1 MPDDPTPIPGDDQAS
16 REFEEWLKKRHL
28 RERDD
33 TPAAQEF
40 IEMMR
45 QAAHHGPQAPST
57 TGSPAPDDAPLD
69 ELADDET
76 VLSAAPVWPP
86 PGSVQARPA
95 NPQVPPV
102 PLPPRKAAPTPATPT
117 DQVRVAV
124 PLPPPAAPPP
134 AVHRRS
140 SARRRGAGALGFM
153 GGFLRTIL
161 IVLAAAGLTAT
172 IFTWFTPNEF
182 INQDVRSELSAAIA
196 TDAATLVPT
205 VQPTPNWARRI
216 GIVSGHRGPENDPG
230 AVCPDGLTEAEIN
243 FNVAQLVVGNLRALG
258 YTVDLLD
265 EFDPRLNR
273 YQAAVLVSIHSNTCR
288 DFGEFVS
295 GYLISGPSSR
305 VTVRDEDRRLVECV
319 SESYAVAS
327 GLPRR
332 DGVTVDMTDYHNFRE
347 IDASTPATI
356 LELGFMLADRQVLTE
371 RQDALAQGITSGIL
385 CFLEPGPPSYFAST
399 PAPTAAPLAEVTAP
413 PAP

>member
-1 MPDDPTPIPGDDQAS
+1 MPDDPNPIPSDDQAS

-40 IEMMR
+40 IDMMR
-45 QAAHHGPQAPST
+45 QAAQRGPQTP
-57 TGSPAPDDAPLD
+57 PPLNPLAPLD
-69 ELADDET
+69 EEAEPDALDAGPEPAPVAPSPARSVSSAPAT
-76 VLSAAPVWPP
+76 PAAP
-86 PGSVQARPA
+86 PGP
-95 NPQVPPV
+95 
-102 PLPPRKAAPTPATPT
+102 PPRKAAPTPGTPT
-117 DQVRVAV
+117 EQVRVAV
-124 PLPPPAAPPP
+124 PLPPNNPPP
-134 AVHRRS
+134 AVRRRS
-140 SARRRGAGALGFM
+140 TARRRGASTLGFM
-153 GGFLRTIL
+153 GGFLRTLI

-182 INQDVRSELSAAIA
+182 INQDVRTELSAAIA
-196 TDAATLVPT
+196 TDAATHVPT

-243 FNVAQLVVGNLRALG
+243 FNVSQLVVGNLRALG

-332 DGVTVDMTDYHNFRE
+332 EGVTVDMTDYHNFRE
-347 IDASTPATI
+347 IDATTPAAI

-399 PAPTAAPLAEVTAP
+399 PAPTAAPLAEATVP

>member
-1 MPDDPTPIPGDDQAS
+1 MPDDQNPTPNDEQAS

-45 QAAHHGPQAPST
+45 QAAQRT
-57 TGSPAPDDAPLD
+57 
-69 ELADDET
+69 
-76 VLSAAPVWPP
+76 PP
-86 PGSVQARPA
+86 PTTPEAPAQPAGAAVPRPVNPVPPPARPA
-95 NPQVPPV
+95 QSPPPAVSPESSPYDEPDDEQYEGLPYPPAEPQ
-102 PLPPRKAAPTPATPT
+102 

-124 PLPPPAAPPP
+124 PLPPTAPPPPP
-134 AVHRRS
+134 AVKRRS
-140 SARRRGAGALGFM
+140 TARRRGAATLGFM
-153 GGFLRTIL
+153 GGFTRTVL
-161 IVLAAAGLTAT
+161 IVLVAAGLTAT

-182 INQDVRSELSAAIA
+182 INQDVRSELGAAIA
-196 TDAATLVPT
+196 TSAATGIPT

-243 FNVAQLVVGNLRALG
+243 FNVAQLVVGKLRALG

-265 EFDPRLNR
+265 EFDTRLDG

-288 DFGEFVS
+288 NFGEVVS
-295 GYLISGPSSR
+295 GYLISGPSAR
-305 VTVRDEDRRLVECV
+305 VTVRDEDRRLVECI
-319 SESYAVAS
+319 SENYAVAS
-327 GLPRR
+327 GLSRR
-332 DGVTVDMTDYHNFRE
+332 DGVTEDMTDYHNFRE
-347 IDASTPATI
+347 IDATTPAAI
-356 LELGFMLADRQVLTE
+356 LELGFMLADRQALTE
-371 RQDALAQGITSGIL
+371 RQDALAQGISSGVQ

-399 PAPTAAPLAEVTAP
+399 PAPSATPLAEATAP
-413 PAP
+413 VGP

>member
-1 MPDDPTPIPGDDQAS
+1 MPDDPNLTPADDQAS
-16 REFEEWLKKRHL
+16 REFEEWLKKRHH

-45 QAAHHGPQAPST
+45 QAAHRGPQPPAEPDAEPVQATPAPPRPPQAQPQQSSRSVPQQAT
-57 TGSPAPDDAPLD
+57 PPMRAAAPEAPPDDA
-69 ELADDET
+69 
-76 VLSAAPVWPP
+76 
-86 PGSVQARPA
+86 
-95 NPQVPPV
+95 
-102 PLPPRKAAPTPATPT
+102 
-117 DQVRVAV
+117 VRVAV
-124 PLPPPAAPPP
+124 PLPTAPPPP
-134 AVHRRS
+134 AVRRRS
-140 SARRRGAGALGFM
+140 SARRRGASTLGFM
-153 GGFLRTIL
+153 GGFLRTLI

-196 TDAATLVPT
+196 TSAATSIPT

-265 EFDPRLNR
+265 EFDTRLDR

-288 DFGEFVS
+288 DFGEVVS

-332 DGVTVDMTDYHNFRE
+332 DGVTEDMTDYHNFRE
-347 IDASTPATI
+347 IDATTPATI

-399 PAPTAAPLAEVTAP
+399 PAPTALPAAEATAQVGP
-413 PAP
+413 

>member
-1 MPDDPTPIPGDDQAS
+1 MPDDPTPVSGDDQAS

-45 QAAHHGPQAPST
+45 QAALRTPPPAGPAAPAQEEPPADAYDEAAEPDST
-57 TGSPAPDDAPLD
+57 PAPAP
-69 ELADDET
+69 
-76 VLSAAPVWPP
+76 VAAPQRSSAPP
-86 PGSVQARPA
+86 TRPA
-95 NPQVPPV
+95 
-102 PLPPRKAAPTPATPT
+102 
-117 DQVRVAV
+117 DSVRVAV
-124 PLPPPAAPPP
+124 PLPPTAAPPP
-134 AVHRRS
+134 AVRRRS
-140 SARRRGAGALGFM
+140 STRRRGASTLGFM

-182 INQDVRSELSAAIA
+182 INQGVRSELIAAIA
-196 TDAATLVPT
+196 TDAATAIPT

-243 FNVAQLVVGNLRALG
+243 FNVAQLVVGKLRSLG

-265 EFDPRLNR
+265 EFDTRLTA
-273 YQAAVLVSIHSNTCR
+273 YQAAALVSIHANTCR
-288 DFGEFVS
+288 DYGEVVS
-295 GYLISGPSSR
+295 GYLISGPAAR
-305 VTVRDEDRRLVECV
+305 VTVRDEDHRLVECI

-332 DGVTVDMTDYHNFRE
+332 DGVTIDMTDYHNFRE
-347 IDASTPATI
+347 IDATTPAAI

-371 RQDALAQGITSGIL
+371 RQDALAEGVTSGIL

-399 PAPTAAPLAEVTAP
+399 PAPSATPLVEATAP
-413 PAP
+413 VGP